1 MSVESAAIVRAT
13 VMSRPGAVAN
23 MVAGNLWRALGA
35 HAPDTDVSSE
45 FPPYSAI
52 FEVIALKF
60 GPQALAAFQASAQMR
75 DVVPHRLIRTADTVL
90 IALAWVLA
98 AATCMVALVRG
109 ERALAALRCRC
120 SSRPACWAT
129 PWSAR
134 HCPACSIATRRV

>member
-1 MSVESAAIVRAT
+1 
-13 VMSRPGAVAN
+13 
-23 MVAGNLWRALGA
+23 MVAGNLWHALGA

-98 AATCMVALVRG
+98 AATSMVALVRG
-109 ERALAALRCRC
+109 EEGARCAAAVLRGLRAE
-120 SSRPACWAT
+120 AT

-134 HCPACSIATRRV
+134 HSLACSIATRRE